1 MSELSEKILALMEDG
16 YYTYRSLATA
26 TGETKERVK
35 HAVSQLRKSGDVKVE
50 YAEMH
55 GCIRKAIVMKND
67 GRMIKKDEKALAGAY
82 VKGQTDLDGGMVV
95 ETTENFE
102 RKEKAPWSRSTQKQ

>member
-1 MSELSEKILALMEDG
+1 MSELSENILALMEDG

-26 TGETKERVK
+26 TGETKDRVK

-50 YAEMH
+50 YVEMQ

-82 VKGQTDLDGGMVV
+82 KKGQTDLDGGMVV
-95 ETTENFE
+95 ETTENFV
-102 RKEKAPWSRSTQKQ
+102 RKEAAPWKSTRKQ

>member
-1 MSELSEKILALMEDG
+1 MSELSENILMLMEDG
-16 YYTYRSLATA
+16 YYTYRSLAVA
-26 TGETKERVK
+26 TGETKDRVK

-50 YAEMH
+50 YVEMQ

-82 VKGQTDLDGGMVV
+82 KKGQTDLDGGMVV
-95 ETTENFE
+95 ETTENFV
-102 RKEKAPWSRSTQKQ
+102 RKGVAPWKSTRKQ